1 MQRGAGNPGLT
12 GMSYEPRKY
21 RNPVL
26 EEIERN
32 FGFDES
38 LLELDRVSHPRP
50 ANEDQS
56 ENERL

>member
-1 MQRGAGNPGLT
+1 
-12 GMSYEPRKY
+12 MSYEPRKY

-38 LLELDRVSHPRP
+38 LLERDRAADRAREEGRRSAGVR
-50 ANEDQS
+50 
-56 ENERL
+56 

>member
-1 MQRGAGNPGLT
+1 
-12 GMSYEPRKY
+12 MSYEPRRH

-38 LLELDRVSHPRP
+38 LLERDRASDRQRP
-50 ANEDQS
+50 DRQRSAGV
-56 ENERL
+56 R

>member
-1 MQRGAGNPGLT
+1 MQRVRAGPGLT

-21 RNPVL
+21 RNPVF

-38 LLELDRVSHPRP
+38 LVELDRAFHPRR
-50 ANEDQS
+50 NEDQS
-56 ENERL
+56 DNERL